1 MHLFLI
7 ITCYLAAA
15 LALVSVGVIGVSMLT
30 SPVEIAASDTQRPKL
45 VRRADRRN
53 PGEQAATDVP
63 RVGATFRYGPEVNH
77 GRGDTPVNYSQ
88 QALKEA
94 RSAPLRQRKSYQE
107 RRIVDPG
114 AAMGFAPA
122 VRPSGH

>member
-7 ITCYLAAA
+7 ITCYLAAT
-15 LALVSVGVIGVSMLT
+15 LALVSVGIIGLSVLR
-30 SPVEIAASDTQRPKL
+30 SPVETAASDTLRPKL
-45 VRRADRRN
+45 LRRADRNN
-53 PGEQAATDVP
+53 PGEQQATDVP
-63 RVGATFRYGPEVNH
+63 RAGATFRYGPEINH

-94 RSAPLRQRKSYQE
+94 RSAPLRQRKPYQE
-107 RRIVDPG
+107 RPIVDPG
-114 AAMGFAPA
+114 GAMGFAP